1 MNHQLTQPT
10 LDIPSHVT
18 VKRGADYQKGDSVTI
33 TEAGTRNQTTAYVT
47 EVITERVFEAYAI
60 ALLSPTRLV
69 IEDVPGTV
77 GGGTGSR
84 SNFGGGLPE

>member
-1 MNHQLTQPT
+1 MNYQLTQPT

-33 TEAGTRNQTTAYVT
+33 TQEKTRNQVTAYVT

-60 ALLSPTRLV
+60 ALLSPTRPL
-69 IEDVPGTV
+69 IEDVPDTV
-77 GGGTGSR
+77 G
-84 SNFGGGLPE
+84 